1 MNVLSNVIRQQI
13 VLSTKAVFGLL
24 DLALCRSIS
33 PLYTALVHDLVCT
46 EFIQMVG
53 PMLWSMFFIS
63 IFSMVMVTL
72 RVSWHRFLPDG
83 DERTN
88 KSEVDVSQTPHEGD

>member
-1 MNVLSNVIRQQI
+1 
-13 VLSTKAVFGLL
+13 
-24 DLALCRSIS
+24 
-33 PLYTALVHDLVCT
+33 
-46 EFIQMVG
+46 
-53 PMLWSMFFIS
+53 MLWSMCFIS

-88 KSEVDVSQTPHEGD
+88 KSEVGVSQTPHEGD